1 MFIQIQEAIYNI
13 NQIEQVIISRHDS
26 RWIEVICTS
35 SKSTIHRYK
44 TTNEA
49 KQTFEEIV
57 KKLPKI

>member
-26 RWIEVICTS
+26 RCIEVICTS
-35 SKSTIHRYK
+35 SKHTIHRYQ
-44 TTNEA
+44 TANEA
-49 KQTFEEIV
+49 KQAFEEIV